1 MIRLKYSREAIIGRV
16 ENKTLELMIKFNV
29 KTNEKSIKDGES
41 PELGKSSDLSQNL
54 IDPVIVKLS

>member
-1 MIRLKYSREAIIGRV
+1 
-16 ENKTLELMIKFNV
+16 LMIKFNV

-41 PELGKSSDLSQNL
+41 AELGKSSDLSQNL